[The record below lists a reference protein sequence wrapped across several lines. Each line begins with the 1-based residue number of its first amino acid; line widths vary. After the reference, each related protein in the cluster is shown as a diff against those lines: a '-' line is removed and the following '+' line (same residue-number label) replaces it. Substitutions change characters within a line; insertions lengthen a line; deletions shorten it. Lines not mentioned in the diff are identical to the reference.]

1 MDHVAHL
8 CSLGDLLCIL
18 QSNLQAVILHIIL
31 RGNDFLLSIYQKIAG
46 LSINLHMDIVS
57 LSKMVLAGC
66 HQGVLDGFK
75 QGLLADLLLLLQ
87 NVQCLH

>member
-1 MDHVAHL
+1 MYVH
-8 CSLGDLLCIL
+8 
-18 QSNLQAVILHIIL
+18 
-31 RGNDFLLSIYQKIAG
+31 YIAG
-46 LSINLHMDIVS
+46 RRDQCASGKIFAETGRQFEKEERPINLHMDIVS